1 MARFFLDTHV
11 AYWLVSESSKL
22 DENLRDDIL
31 YPSGNQYLIND
42 FVILELTHLNQI
54 GKLKIPGGSK
64 ALFGAF
70 ESMNIEMD
78 LITERTFGTL
88 ENIPILTIGGSKHT
102 DMMDRAI
109 IAHCIANKGTL
120 ISHDSKF
127 PYYRTYGLKLLE
139 A

>member
-11 AYWLVSESSKL
+11 AYWLVSENPKL

-31 YPSGNQYLIND
+31 YPSGNQYLISD
-42 FVILELTHLNQI
+42 LVILELSHLNQLAKI
-54 GKLKIPGGSK
+54 KIPGGSK

-70 ESMNIEMD
+70 DSMNIEMD
-78 LITERTFGTL
+78 FITEETFEML
-88 ENIPILTIGGSKHT
+88 ENIPILTIEGSKHT
-102 DMMDRAI
+102 DMIDRAI

-120 ISHDSKF
+120 ISHDRKF
-127 PYYRTYGLKLLE
+127 PCYRLFGLKLLE

>member
-11 AYWLVSESSKL
+11 TYWLISESPKL

-42 FVILELTHLNQI
+42 FVILELIHLNQI

-78 LITERTFGTL
+78 IITERTFGTL
-88 ENIPILTIGGSKHT
+88 ENIPILTIGGSRHT

-109 IAHCIANKGTL
+109 IAHCIAKKGTL

-139 A
+139 I

>member
-11 AYWLVSESSKL
+11 AYWLVSENPKL
-22 DENLRDDIL
+22 DDKLRDDIL
-31 YPSGNQYLIND
+31 YPSGNQYLISD
-42 FVILELTHLNQI
+42 FVILELTHLNQL
-54 GKLKIPGGSK
+54 GKIKIPGGSK

-70 ESMNIEMD
+70 ESMNIEKE
-78 LITERTFGTL
+78 LITDSTFGIL

-109 IAHCIANKGTL
+109 IAHCIANKETL

-127 PYYRTYGLKLLE
+127 PCYRTYGLKLLE

>member
-1 MARFFLDTHV
+1 M
-11 AYWLVSESSKL
+11 
-22 DENLRDDIL
+22 
-31 YPSGNQYLIND
+31 
-42 FVILELTHLNQI
+42 
-54 GKLKIPGGSK
+54 
-64 ALFGAF
+64 FGAF

-78 LITERTFGTL
+78 SITNRTFEAL

-109 IAHCIANKGTL
+109 IDHCIANKETL

-127 PYYRTYGLKLLE
+127 PYYRSYGLKLLE

>member
-11 AYWLVSESSKL
+11 AYWLVSESPKL
-22 DENLRDDIL
+22 DDNLRDDIL
-31 YPSGNQYLIND
+31 YPTGNHYLISD
-42 FVILELTHLNQI
+42 FVILELMHLNQL
-54 GKLKIPGGSK
+54 GKIKIPGGSK

-70 ESMNIEMD
+70 KSMNIEMD
-78 LITERTFGTL
+78 LITDKTFGTL
-88 ENIPILTIGGSKHT
+88 ENIPILIIGGLKHT

-109 IAHCIANKGTL
+109 IAQCIANKGTL

-127 PYYRTYGLKLLE
+127 PYYRTYGLDLLE

>member
-11 AYWLVSESSKL
+11 AYWLVSESPKL